1 MKQNVIYYVFF
12 VVVMLFPFKGI
23 ATITADETDKVFAED
38 FNSQEDFDKW
48 EAVNPNEGTAKTWIF
63 YTSKGNGQARILK
76 DVVAHDNWLISP
88 VFNLEKDKVYEL
100 SCYVYSGVFN
110 KKERLK
116 ITLGNAR
123 TIDAQTKELLNLVD
137 FERGNETHQ
146 SQRFSVE
153 TSGEYSMA
161 LYAYSEAN
169 QGRIEVDSIYIK
181 ELSSGSVPDSVYN
194 LSAIA
199 APNGE
204 LKATVSF
211 NCPSTTSKGD
221 NLSSLS
227 YVKLSRDGELIK
239 TFSEISPGT
248 PLEYIDSEA
257 KQGYN
262 TYDVT
267 AANADGEGETKSV
280 KVYVGLDVPT
290 NVKNLTASRNKDL
303 SVSIKWN
310 APVSS
315 QHGGFFDKASLK
327 YNILLDDEIIANTTE
342 TEYAYK
348 PTDKEQREYSFK
360 VVPVAEL
367 GNGTDTLSNNVIS
380 GEPIKAPYCENF
392 VEGST
397 TSCGWITDNA
407 VSDYDWEPATTD
419 DIGVESP
426 DNDGYMLMADTYY
439 AFNGQMGR
447 VMSPIMNLAD
457 MQNPVFKF
465 SLYQRK
471 ADDEDMYGKSRDAVK
486 LQVSVDGG
494 EWEDVNNG
502 TFSPYSNVSSGWT
515 ACKVPLLKY
524 DGSNVQFAFDV
535 VLDSDDGSH
544 HYIFIDD
551 VSVADAGFT
560 KNIALRSFSADRKRV
575 NIGEETKF
583 RVKVYNNGNSTAT
596 PYNVVLYRNGME
608 EQRISN
614 CSTVPTEC
622 SEYEF
627 NVVSTLADSRTDGIK
642 WTAAVELDGDEV
654 ADDNA
659 SDEISWSVRKNNVEI
674 PLNLQATLADNAIKL
689 AWNGC
694 ESKAAVY
701 AETAEPITDD
711 FESYEPFIID
721 NIGEWTVVDKDGGA
735 TLNSPVIPTNYPHKG
750 EPMAWQ
756 IFNTTE
762 SGVITEDHYD
772 NVFQSRSGVQYIMCT
787 SNDDYYKTNDDW
799 LISPRLDGKEQTIS
813 FYARTPNSASGADR
827 LKVYYSTT
835 DKDTDSFV
843 ELGESDHIAVW
854 DWWNKDAYTY
864 TLPEGTR
871 YFAIRCVRC
880 FLYCMIDD
888 ITYRPYNGDEPAQTL
903 LGYNL
908 YRDGEKINT
917 SLITDIDYIDYTA
930 EKDKSVTYN
939 VTAVYEEG
947 ESDFSNDASALLSS
961 ISQVKSDATLKYSY
975 TVSGIRSAG
984 SSKGLLIQKMNDGTT
999 RKVVIR

>member
-1 MKQNVIYYVFF
+1 MKQNVIYYILAVAA
-12 VVVMLFPFKGI
+12 MLFPFKGI
-23 ATITADETDKVFAED
+23 ATITADETDKVFTED
-38 FNSQEDFDKW
+38 FNTQEDFDKW
-48 EAVNPNEGTAKTWIF
+48 EAVNPNEGTAKTWIY

-123 TIDAQTKELLNLVD
+123 SINAQTKELLNLVD
-137 FERGNETHQ
+137 FERGNETHH

-181 ELSSGSVPDSVYN
+181 ELSSGNVPDSVCN

-211 NCPSTTSKGD
+211 TCPSITSKGD

-239 TFSEISPGT
+239 TFSGIAPGA
-248 PLEYIDSEA
+248 PLEYTDNEA

-315 QHGGFFDKASLK
+315 QHGGFFDGTSLK
-327 YNILLDDEIIANTTE
+327 YNIMLDDEIIANTTE
-342 TEYAYK
+342 TEYTFK

-380 GEPIKAPYCENF
+380 GEPIKAPYSEKF
-392 VEGST
+392 VEGSA

-407 VSDYDWEPATTD
+407 VSDYDWESATTD
-419 DIGVESP
+419 DTGVETP

-439 AFNGQMGR
+439 AFNGQRGR

-486 LQVSVDGG
+486 LKVSVDGG
-494 EWEDVNNG
+494 EWEDVNDG

-515 ACKVPLLKY
+515 TCQVPLLKY

-560 KNIALRSFSADRKRV
+560 KNIALRSFSADKKRV
-575 NIGEETKF
+575 NIGEETEF
-583 RVKVYNNGNSTAT
+583 RVKVYNNGNSTAM
-596 PYNVVLYRNGME
+596 PYDVLLYRNGKE
-608 EQRISN
+608 EQRINN
-614 CSTVPTEC
+614 CSTAPTEC

-627 NVVSTLADSRTDGIK
+627 KVVSTLADSRTDGIK

-654 ADDNA
+654 ADDNT

-674 PLNLQATLADNAIKL
+674 PLNLQATLEGYAIKL

-694 ESKAAVY
+694 ESKAAVD
-701 AETAEPITDD
+701 AETAEPLTDD
-711 FESYEPFIID
+711 FECYEPFIID

-813 FYARTPNSASGADR
+813 FYARTPNSASGADW

-835 DKDTDSFV
+835 DKNTDSFV
-843 ELGESDHIAVW
+843 ELDENSHIAVW

-903 LGYNL
+903 LGYNI

-917 SLITDIDYIDYTA
+917 SLITETGYIDYMA
-930 EKDKSVTYN
+930 EKDKNVIYN

-947 ESDFSNDASALLSS
+947 ESDFSNDASAILSS
-961 ISQVKSDATLKYSY
+961 ISQAKYDVTPESCY
-975 TVSGIRSAG
+975 TISGMRTTNK
-984 SSKGLLIQKMNDGTT
+984 SKGIHVLKMSDGTT
-999 RKVVIR
+999 CKVVIK